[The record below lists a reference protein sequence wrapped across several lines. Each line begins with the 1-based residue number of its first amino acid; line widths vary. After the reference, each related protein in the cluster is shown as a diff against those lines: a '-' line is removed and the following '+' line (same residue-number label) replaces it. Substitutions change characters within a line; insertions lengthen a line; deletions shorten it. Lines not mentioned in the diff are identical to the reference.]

1 MGARRQAEPR
11 VDEQRIAMVRADIA
25 KQNAQIDTSIVQY
38 RKDAIGNS
46 TAAYQQANNSLAT
59 QRQMLA
65 RERQALVQ
73 SDSQSRNVFQMF
85 QSSQGKQQQAAQA
98 ISGNQR
104 RQATEQ
110 NTANT
115 FKVQGNLQRR
125 KGAVNNGV
133 TF

>member
-11 VDEQRIAMVRADIA
+11 VDEARIAVVRADIA
-25 KQNAQIDTSIVQY
+25 KQNAQMTASIQQF
-38 RKDAIGNS
+38 RGDSIRNS
-46 TAAYQQANNSLAT
+46 TAAYQQANNSIST
-59 QRQMLA
+59 QRQMLT

-73 SDSQSRNVFQMF
+73 SDAQSRDVFRMF
-85 QSSQGKQQQAAQA
+85 QESNTRQQNASQAN
-98 ISGNQR
+98 IDNQR

-110 NTANT
+110 RTANT

-125 KGAVNNGV
+125 KGTINNGV